1 MNYRNQAQ
9 RLQREALVY
18 YFAFKHPRV
27 QWYAKLIAVCSA
39 GYVFS
44 PVQLIPSYIPV
55 IGLLDDFLVLYVGT
69 KLLQKLIPV
78 EVLTECRDLANAAE
92 MRRKDEVRSTP
103 ALVATVVVAAAW
115 LLAAVG
121 AGVLMA
127 TYVWR

>member
-1 MNYRNQAQ
+1 
-9 RLQREALVY
+9 V
-18 YFAFKHPRV
+18 H
-27 QWYAKLIAVCSA
+27 WYAKLVAVFSA

-78 EVLTECRDLANAAE
+78 EVLTECRELANAAE

-103 ALVATVVVAAAW
+103 ALVATVVVAAVW

-127 TYVWR
+127 THVWR